1 MDPIIRIRNN
11 RAGLIAEQS
20 GCGKILGNS
29 DIRLIWNDFP
39 TESKV
44 FRHLMNDALSI
55 RPCPQA
61 SYGMSPRNQTFPAE
75 VVRSERSI
83 IRCYIPSVTSAAALS
98 NGRLQ
103 RWPEVSRYLPGRG
116 AVGQGRGPL
125 RRIWPVVA
133 QLSRPAAALHGDW
146 AAFSPTC
153 RFCRQP
159 RQTIVAGNGM
169 QHEPRPTLRGAV
181 GLGGC

>member
-1 MDPIIRIRNN
+1 MIDTAQVDPIIRIRNN

-75 VVRSERSI
+75 VVRSERSL
-83 IRCYIPSVTSAAALS
+83 IRLLHSFSD
-98 NGRLQ
+98 
-103 RWPEVSRYLPGRG
+103 
-116 AVGQGRGPL
+116 L
-125 RRIWPVVA
+125 RRK
-133 QLSRPAAALHGDW
+133 
-146 AAFSPTC
+146 
-153 RFCRQP
+153 
-159 RQTIVAGNGM
+159 
-169 QHEPRPTLRGAV
+169 LRDNNRMYCAH
-181 GLGGC
+181 CN